1 MNRFIGVVC
10 SSFVAVFF
18 LLQGWAAEKLDN
30 TSLKNS
36 QAGVDLFF
44 LASKEC
50 EGRGPTTKGLNLAA
64 DYISEC
70 FKKAGL
76 KPMGKDG
83 TYFQPYKIS
92 GARLDAPAKVEWQ
105 KGSGESKT
113 LTEEMVQGL
122 GLSAAGKAEGK
133 LLFVGF
139 GMTVDEGKKYD
150 DYAGLDAKGKI
161 RSEEHTSELQSH

>member
-64 DYISEC
+64 DYISES

-83 TYFQPYKIS
+83 TYF
-92 GARLDAPAKVEWQ
+92 
-105 KGSGESKT
+105 
-113 LTEEMVQGL
+113 
-122 GLSAAGKAEGK
+122 
-133 LLFVGF
+133 
-139 GMTVDEGKKYD
+139 
-150 DYAGLDAKGKI
+150 
-161 RSEEHTSELQSH
+161 